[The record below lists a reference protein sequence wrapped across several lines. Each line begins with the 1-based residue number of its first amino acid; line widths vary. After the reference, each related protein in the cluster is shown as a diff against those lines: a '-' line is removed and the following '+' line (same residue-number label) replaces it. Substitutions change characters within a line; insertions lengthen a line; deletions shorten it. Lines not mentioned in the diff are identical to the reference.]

1 MVSLI
6 PGNIFCEES
15 MAYDWG
21 QIFAQGESDR
31 LEFKRSLSGEK
42 EIIETIGAFLNHKGG
57 MIIVG
62 ND

>member
-1 MVSLI
+1 
-6 PGNIFCEES
+6 